1 MKKTLEKFK
10 ASHLEKAEL
19 FNTMSKKIFG
29 GDTSSNGQSTAST
42 GADGDNATSD
52 QDQDPNG
59 PTAPV
64 ETLEPIG

>member
-1 MKKTLEKFK
+1 
-10 ASHLEKAEL
+10 
-19 FNTMSKKIFG
+19 MSKKIFG

-59 PTAPV
+59 STAPV